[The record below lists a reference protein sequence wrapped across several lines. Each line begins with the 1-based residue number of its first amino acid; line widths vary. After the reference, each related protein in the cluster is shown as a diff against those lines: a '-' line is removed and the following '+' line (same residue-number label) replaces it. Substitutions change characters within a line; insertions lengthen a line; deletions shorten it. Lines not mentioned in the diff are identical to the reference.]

1 MRLVNKFIIIYRE
14 YIKRA
19 FVTIMLMFICVISF
33 YMTDRTW
40 NTYMKNRCETEIK
53 RKAYSISPY
62 NINKIKFSTRS
73 VHAEQSDML
82 EGLASIEEI
91 SAYGLII
98 KNDVQFD
105 NGYVN
110 VVISDSDIADMCN
123 TGVSR
128 ADIEQKQA
136 EWEGYDLVW
145 IGSSYKGVY
154 EIGQRCQTMAS
165 ECVVVGFL
173 KDDAQWLV
181 NETITLE
188 KPDLSESGLVV
199 TKDTSKYDWGESLE
213 YTTPVYYV
221 ADYKDNDVI
230 KSKLMDYQAEKGIRA
245 SIINE
250 GEQLDKDVKD
260 DSITNDKTFIASV
273 LLYVIAIVAISAVTI
288 IECLINRRDY
298 AIFIINGISRK
309 AVYSMILIKNLILII
324 VSALAAWLY
333 CQWETFGKIIVIV
346 QTAGE
351 YGNELNYTA
360 KIMAHCIY
368 VPIII
373 AAEAVIMTVISCIVP
388 VVYLHGKGLIDLMKK

>member
-1 MRLVNKFIIIYRE
+1 MRLINKFIIIYRE

-19 FVTIMLMFICVISF
+19 FVTLMLIFICVISF

-40 NTYMKNRCETEIK
+40 NTYMKNRCETGIK

-73 VHAEQSDML
+73 VHAEQSDMM

-91 SAYGLII
+91 SAYGL
-98 KNDVQFD
+98 VLST
-105 NGYVN
+105 NGRFGDELVDF
-110 VVISDSDIADMCN
+110 VISDSSIVDMCN

-128 ADIEQKQA
+128 ADIEKMQD
-136 EWEGYDLVW
+136 EWGDTDILW
-145 IGSSYKGVY
+145 LGSSYKGVY
-154 EIGQRCQTMAS
+154 EIGQRCQTMSS

-260 DSITNDKTFIASV
+260 NSITNDKTFIASV

-333 CQWETFGKIIVIV
+333 CQWETFGKIIV

>member
-1 MRLVNKFIIIYRE
+1 MKLVNKLIIIYRE

-98 KNDVQFD
+98 KND
-105 NGYVN
+105 
-110 VVISDSDIADMCN
+110 DIADMCN

-333 CQWETFGKIIVIV
+333 CQWETFGKIIV

>member
-40 NTYMKNRCETEIK
+40 NTYMKNRCETGIK

-73 VHAEQSDML
+73 VHAEQSDMM
-82 EGLASIEEI
+82 EGLTSIEEI
-91 SAYGLII
+91 SAYGL
-98 KNDVQFD
+98 VLST
-105 NGYVN
+105 NGRFGDELVDF
-110 VVISDSDIADMCN
+110 VISDSSTADMCN

-128 ADIEQKQA
+128 ADIEKMQD
-136 EWEGYDLVW
+136 EWGDTDILW
-145 IGSSYKGVY
+145 LGSSYKGVY
-154 EIGQRCQTMAS
+154 EIGQRCQTMSS

-230 KSKLMDYQAEKGIRA
+230 KSKLMDYQAENGIRA

-260 DSITNDKTFIASV
+260 NSITNDKTFIASV

-333 CQWETFGKIIVIV
+333 CQWETFGKIIV

-368 VPIII
+368 VPLII

>member
-1 MRLVNKFIIIYRE
+1 MRLINKFIIIYRE

-19 FVTIMLMFICVISF
+19 FVTLMLIFICVISF

-40 NTYMKNRCETEIK
+40 NTYMKNRCETGIK

-73 VHAEQSDML
+73 VHAEQSDMM

-91 SAYGLII
+91 SAYGL
-98 KNDVQFD
+98 VLST
-105 NGYVN
+105 NGRFGDELVDF
-110 VVISDSDIADMCN
+110 VISDSSIVDMCN

-128 ADIEQKQA
+128 ADIEKMQD
-136 EWEGYDLVW
+136 EWGDTDILW
-145 IGSSYKGVY
+145 LGSSYKGVY
-154 EIGQRCQTMAS
+154 EIGQRCQTMSS

-260 DSITNDKTFIASV
+260 NSITNDKTFIASV

-324 VSALAAWLY
+324 VSALAVWLY
-333 CQWETFGKIIVIV
+333 CQWETFGKIIV

-368 VPIII
+368 VPLII
-373 AAEAVIMTVISCIVP
+373 AAEAVVMTVISCIVP

>member
-1 MRLVNKFIIIYRE
+1 
-14 YIKRA
+14 
-19 FVTIMLMFICVISF
+19 
-33 YMTDRTW
+33 MTDRTW
-40 NTYMKNRCETEIK
+40 NTYTKNRCETGIK

-154 EIGQRCQTMAS
+154 EIGQRCQVMSS

-245 SIINE
+245 SITNE
-250 GEQLDKDVKD
+250 GEQLDKDNQD
-260 DSITNDKTFIASV
+260 NAITNDKTFIASV

-333 CQWETFGKIIVIV
+333 CQWKTFGKIIV

>member
-1 MRLVNKFIIIYRE
+1 MRLINKFIIIYRE

-19 FVTIMLMFICVISF
+19 FVTLMLIFICVISF

-40 NTYMKNRCETEIK
+40 NTYMKNRCETGIK

-91 SAYGLII
+91 SAYGL
-98 KNDVQFD
+98 VLST
-105 NGYVN
+105 NGRFGDELVDF
-110 VVISDSDIADMCN
+110 VISDSSIVDMCN

-128 ADIEQKQA
+128 ADIEKMQD
-136 EWEGYDLVW
+136 EWGDTDILW
-145 IGSSYKGVY
+145 LGSSYKGVY
-154 EIGQRCQTMAS
+154 EIGQRCQTMSS

-260 DSITNDKTFIASV
+260 NSITNDKTFIASV

-333 CQWETFGKIIVIV
+333 CQWETFGKIIV

-368 VPIII
+368 VPLII

>member
-1 MRLVNKFIIIYRE
+1 MRLINKFIIIYRE

-19 FVTIMLMFICVISF
+19 FVTLMLMLICVISF

-40 NTYMKNRCETEIK
+40 NTYMKNRCETGIK

-73 VHAEQSDML
+73 VHAEQSDMM

-91 SAYGLII
+91 SAYGL
-98 KNDVQFD
+98 VLST
-105 NGYVN
+105 NGRFGDELVDF
-110 VVISDSDIADMCN
+110 VISDSSIADMCN

-128 ADIEQKQA
+128 ADIEKMQD
-136 EWEGYDLVW
+136 EWGDTDILW
-145 IGSSYKGVY
+145 LGSSYKGVY
-154 EIGQRCQTMAS
+154 EIGQRCQTMSS

-188 KPDLSESGLVV
+188 KPDLSNSGLVV

-213 YTTPVYYV
+213 YTIPVYYV

-230 KSKLMDYQAEKGIRA
+230 KSKLMDYQAENGIRA

-250 GEQLDKDVKD
+250 GEQLDKDNQD
-260 DSITNDKTFIASV
+260 NAITNDKTFIASV

-333 CQWETFGKIIVIV
+333 CQWETFGKIIV

-368 VPIII
+368 VPLII

>member
-1 MRLVNKFIIIYRE
+1 M
-14 YIKRA
+14 
-19 FVTIMLMFICVISF
+19 
-33 YMTDRTW
+33 
-40 NTYMKNRCETEIK
+40 
-53 RKAYSISPY
+53 
-62 NINKIKFSTRS
+62 
-73 VHAEQSDML
+73 

-91 SAYGLII
+91 SAYGL
-98 KNDVQFD
+98 VLST
-105 NGYVN
+105 NGRFGDELVDF
-110 VVISDSDIADMCN
+110 VISDSSIVDMCN

-128 ADIEQKQA
+128 ADIEKMQD
-136 EWEGYDLVW
+136 EWGDTDILW
-145 IGSSYKGVY
+145 LGSSYKGVY
-154 EIGQRCQTMAS
+154 EIGQRCQTMSS

-181 NETITLE
+181 NESITLE

-260 DSITNDKTFIASV
+260 NSITNDKTFIASV

-288 IECLINRRDY
+288 IECLVNRRDY

-324 VSALAAWLY
+324 VSAFAVWLY
-333 CQWETFGKIIVIV
+333 CQWETFGKIIVSASTMESSLEV
-346 QTAGE
+346 TNKAMV
-351 YGNELNYTA
+351 
-360 KIMAHCIY
+360 MAHCIY
-368 VPIII
+368 VPLII

-388 VVYLHGKGLIDLMKK
+388 VVYLHGKGLVDLMKK

>member
-1 MRLVNKFIIIYRE
+1 MRLINKFIIIYRE

-19 FVTIMLMFICVISF
+19 FVTLMLMLICVISF

-40 NTYMKNRCETEIK
+40 NTYMKNRCETGIK
-53 RKAYSISPY
+53 RNAYSISPY

-73 VHAEQSDML
+73 VHAEQSDMM

-91 SAYGLII
+91 SAYGL
-98 KNDVQFD
+98 VLST
-105 NGYVN
+105 NGRFGDELVDF
-110 VVISDSDIADMCN
+110 VISDSSIADMCN

-128 ADIEQKQA
+128 ADIEKMQD
-136 EWEGYDLVW
+136 EWGDTDILW
-145 IGSSYKGVY
+145 LGSSYKGVY
-154 EIGQRCQTMAS
+154 EIGQRCQTMSS

-230 KSKLMDYQAEKGIRA
+230 KSKLMDYQAENGIRA

-260 DSITNDKTFIASV
+260 NSITNDKTFIASV

-333 CQWETFGKIIVIV
+333 CQWETFGKIIV

-351 YGNELNYTA
+351 YGNELNYMA

-368 VPIII
+368 VPLII

>member
-19 FVTIMLMFICVISF
+19 FVTLMLILICVISF

-40 NTYMKNRCETEIK
+40 NTYMKNRCETGIK

-73 VHAEQSDML
+73 VHAEQSDMM

-91 SAYGLII
+91 SAYGL
-98 KNDVQFD
+98 VLST
-105 NGYVN
+105 NGRFGDELVDF
-110 VVISDSDIADMCN
+110 VISDSSIADMCN

-128 ADIEQKQA
+128 ADIEKMQD
-136 EWEGYDLVW
+136 EWGDTDILW
-145 IGSSYKGVY
+145 LGSSYKGVY
-154 EIGQRCQTMAS
+154 EIGQRCQTMSS

-230 KSKLMDYQAEKGIRA
+230 KSKLMDYQAENGIRA

-260 DSITNDKTFIASV
+260 NSITNDKTFIASV

-324 VSALAAWLY
+324 VSALAVWLY
-333 CQWETFGKIIVIV
+333 CQWETFGKIIVSASTMESTLEV
-346 QTAGE
+346 TNKAMV
-351 YGNELNYTA
+351 
-360 KIMAHCIY
+360 MAHCIY
-368 VPIII
+368 VPLII
-373 AAEAVIMTVISCIVP
+373 AAEAVVMTVISCIVP

>member
-1 MRLVNKFIIIYRE
+1 MRLINKFIIIYRE

-19 FVTIMLMFICVISF
+19 FVTLMLILICVISF

-40 NTYMKNRCETEIK
+40 NTYMKNRCETGIK
-53 RKAYSISPY
+53 RKAYSINPY
-62 NINKIKFSTRS
+62 NINKITFSVNS
-73 VHAEQSDML
+73 SHSEQSDMM
-82 EGLASIEEI
+82 EGLASVKEI
-91 SAYGLII
+91 SAYGLVI
-98 KNDVQFD
+98 KNNVQFD
-105 NGYVN
+105 KGYVN
-110 VVISDSDIADMCN
+110 AVISDSDIADMCN

-128 ADIEQKQA
+128 EDIKQKQA

-145 IGSSYKGVY
+145 LGSSYKGVY
-154 EIGQRCQTMAS
+154 EIGQRCQTMSS

-181 NETITLE
+181 NESITLE

-333 CQWETFGKIIVIV
+333 CQWETFGKIIV

-351 YGNELNYTA
+351 YGDELNYTA

-368 VPIII
+368 VPLII
-373 AAEAVIMTVISCIVP
+373 AAEAVVMTVISCIVP
-388 VVYLHGKGLIDLMKK
+388 VAYLHGKGLIDLMKK

>member
-1 MRLVNKFIIIYRE
+1 MRLINKFIIIYRE

-19 FVTIMLMFICVISF
+19 FVTLMLIFICVISF

-40 NTYMKNRCETEIK
+40 NTYMKNRCETGIK

-73 VHAEQSDML
+73 VHAEQSDMM

-91 SAYGLII
+91 SAYGL
-98 KNDVQFD
+98 VLST
-105 NGYVN
+105 NGRFGDELVDF
-110 VVISDSDIADMCN
+110 VISDSSIVDMCN

-128 ADIEQKQA
+128 ADIEKMQD
-136 EWEGYDLVW
+136 EWGDTDILW
-145 IGSSYKGVY
+145 LGSSYKGVY
-154 EIGQRCQTMAS
+154 EIGQRCQTMSS

-260 DSITNDKTFIASV
+260 NSITNDKTFIASV

-324 VSALAAWLY
+324 VSALAVWLY
-333 CQWETFGKIIVIV
+333 CQWETFGKIIV

>member
-1 MRLVNKFIIIYRE
+1 M
-14 YIKRA
+14 
-19 FVTIMLMFICVISF
+19 
-33 YMTDRTW
+33 
-40 NTYMKNRCETEIK
+40 
-53 RKAYSISPY
+53 
-62 NINKIKFSTRS
+62 
-73 VHAEQSDML
+73 
-82 EGLASIEEI
+82 
-91 SAYGLII
+91 
-98 KNDVQFD
+98 QFD

-245 SIINE
+245 SITNE
-250 GEQLDKDVKD
+250 GEQLDKDNQD
-260 DSITNDKTFIASV
+260 NAITNDKTFIASV

-333 CQWETFGKIIVIV
+333 CQWETFGKIIV

-368 VPIII
+368 VPLII

>member
-1 MRLVNKFIIIYRE
+1 MRLINKFIIIYRE

-40 NTYMKNRCETEIK
+40 NTYMKNRCETGIK

-73 VHAEQSDML
+73 VHAEQSDMM

-98 KNDVQFD
+98 ST
-105 NGYVN
+105 NGQVGDEL
-110 VVISDSDIADMCN
+110 VDFVISDSSIVDMCN

-128 ADIEQKQA
+128 ADIEKMQD
-136 EWEGYDLVW
+136 EWGDTDILW
-145 IGSSYKGVY
+145 LGSSYKGVY
-154 EIGQRCQTMAS
+154 EIGQRCQTMSS
-165 ECVVVGFL
+165 ECVVAGFL

-188 KPDLSESGLVV
+188 KPDLSNSGLVV

-230 KSKLMDYQAEKGIRA
+230 KSKLMDYQAEKEIRA

-260 DSITNDKTFIASV
+260 NSITNDKTFIASV

-333 CQWETFGKIIVIV
+333 CQWETFGKIIV

-368 VPIII
+368 VPLII

>member
-1 MRLVNKFIIIYRE
+1 MRLINKFIIIYRE

-19 FVTIMLMFICVISF
+19 FVTLMLIFICVISF

-40 NTYMKNRCETEIK
+40 NTYMKNRCETGIK
-53 RKAYSISPY
+53 RKAYSINPY
-62 NINKIKFSTRS
+62 NINKITFSVNS
-73 VHAEQSDML
+73 SHSEQSDMM
-82 EGLASIEEI
+82 EGLASVKEI
-91 SAYGLII
+91 SAYGLVI
-98 KNDVQFD
+98 KNNVQFD
-105 NGYVN
+105 KGYVN
-110 VVISDSDIADMCN
+110 AVISDSDIADMCN

-128 ADIEQKQA
+128 EDIKQKQA

-145 IGSSYKGVY
+145 LGSSYKGVY
-154 EIGQRCQTMAS
+154 EIGQRCQTMSS

-181 NETITLE
+181 NESITLE

-260 DSITNDKTFIASV
+260 NSITNDKTFIASV

-324 VSALAAWLY
+324 VSAFAVWLY
-333 CQWETFGKIIVIV
+333 CQWETFGKIIVSASTMESSLEV
-346 QTAGE
+346 TNKAMV
-351 YGNELNYTA
+351 
-360 KIMAHCIY
+360 MAHCIY
-368 VPIII
+368 VPLII

-388 VVYLHGKGLIDLMKK
+388 VVYLHGKGLVDLMKK

>member
-1 MRLVNKFIIIYRE
+1 MRLINKFIIIYRE

-19 FVTIMLMFICVISF
+19 FVTLMLMLICVISF

-40 NTYMKNRCETEIK
+40 NTYMKNRCETGIK

-73 VHAEQSDML
+73 VHAEQSDMM

-91 SAYGLII
+91 SAYGL
-98 KNDVQFD
+98 VLST
-105 NGYVN
+105 NGRFGDELVDF
-110 VVISDSDIADMCN
+110 VISDSSIADMCN

-128 ADIEQKQA
+128 ADIEKMQD
-136 EWEGYDLVW
+136 EWGDTDILW
-145 IGSSYKGVY
+145 LGSSYRGVY
-154 EIGQRCQTMAS
+154 EIGQRCQTMSS

-221 ADYKDNDVI
+221 SDYKDNDVI

-245 SIINE
+245 AITNE
-250 GEQLDKDVKD
+250 GEQLDKDNQD
-260 DSITNDKTFIASV
+260 NAITNDKTFIASV

-333 CQWETFGKIIVIV
+333 CQWETFGKIIV

>member
-1 MRLVNKFIIIYRE
+1 MKLVNKLIIIYRE

-40 NTYMKNRCETEIK
+40 NTYTKNRCETGIK

-62 NINKIKFSTRS
+62 NKFSTRS

-128 ADIEQKQA
+128 ADIEQKHA

-260 DSITNDKTFIASV
+260 NSITNDKTFIASV

-309 AVYSMILIKNLILII
+309 AVYTMILIKNLILII

-333 CQWETFGKIIVIV
+333 CQWETFGKIIV

-388 VVYLHGKGLIDLMKK
+388 VVYLHGKGLIDIMKK

>member
-1 MRLVNKFIIIYRE
+1 MRLINKFIIIYRE

-19 FVTIMLMFICVISF
+19 FVTLMLMLICVISF

-40 NTYMKNRCETEIK
+40 NTYMKNRCETGIK

-73 VHAEQSDML
+73 VHAEQSDMM

-91 SAYGLII
+91 SAYGL
-98 KNDVQFD
+98 VLST
-105 NGYVN
+105 NGRFGDELVDF
-110 VVISDSDIADMCN
+110 VISDSSIADMCN

-128 ADIEQKQA
+128 ADIEKMQD
-136 EWEGYDLVW
+136 EWGDTDILW
-145 IGSSYKGVY
+145 LGSSYKGVY
-154 EIGQRCQTMAS
+154 EIGQRCQTMSS

-188 KPDLSESGLVV
+188 KPDLSNSGLVV

-213 YTTPVYYV
+213 YTIPVYYV

-245 SIINE
+245 SITNE
-250 GEQLDKDVKD
+250 GEQLDKDNQD
-260 DSITNDKTFIASV
+260 NAITNDKTFIASV

-288 IECLINRRDY
+288 IECLVNRRDY

-333 CQWETFGKIIVIV
+333 CQWETFGKIIV

-368 VPIII
+368 VPLII

>member
-19 FVTIMLMFICVISF
+19 FVTLMLILICVISF

-40 NTYMKNRCETEIK
+40 NTYMKNRCETGIK

-73 VHAEQSDML
+73 VHAEQSDMM

-91 SAYGLII
+91 SAYGL
-98 KNDVQFD
+98 VLST
-105 NGYVN
+105 NGRFGDELVDF
-110 VVISDSDIADMCN
+110 VISDSSIADMCN

-128 ADIEQKQA
+128 ADIEKMQD
-136 EWEGYDLVW
+136 EWGDTDILW
-145 IGSSYKGVY
+145 LGSSYKGVY
-154 EIGQRCQTMAS
+154 EIGQRCQTMSS

-230 KSKLMDYQAEKGIRA
+230 KSKLMDYQAENGIRA

-260 DSITNDKTFIASV
+260 NSITNDKTFIASV

-333 CQWETFGKIIVIV
+333 CQWETFGKIIV

-360 KIMAHCIY
+360 KVMAHCIY
-368 VPIII
+368 VPLII

>member
-1 MRLVNKFIIIYRE
+1 MRLINKFIIIYRE

-19 FVTIMLMFICVISF
+19 FVTLMLMLICVISF

-40 NTYMKNRCETEIK
+40 NTYMKNRCETGIK

-73 VHAEQSDML
+73 VHAEQSDMM

-91 SAYGLII
+91 SAYGL
-98 KNDVQFD
+98 VLST
-105 NGYVN
+105 NGRFGDELVDF
-110 VVISDSDIADMCN
+110 VISDSSIADMCN

-128 ADIEQKQA
+128 ADIEKMQD
-136 EWEGYDLVW
+136 EWGDTDILW
-145 IGSSYKGVY
+145 LGSSYKGVY
-154 EIGQRCQTMAS
+154 EIGQRCQTMSS

-188 KPDLSESGLVV
+188 KPDLSNSGLVV

-213 YTTPVYYV
+213 YTIPVYYV

-245 SIINE
+245 SITNE
-250 GEQLDKDVKD
+250 GEQLDKDNQD
-260 DSITNDKTFIASV
+260 NAITNDKTFIASV

-333 CQWETFGKIIVIV
+333 CQWETFGKIIV

>member
-1 MRLVNKFIIIYRE
+1 MRLINKFIIIYRE

-19 FVTIMLMFICVISF
+19 FVTLMLIFICVISF

-40 NTYMKNRCETEIK
+40 NTYMKNRCETGIK
-53 RKAYSISPY
+53 QKAYSISPY

-73 VHAEQSDML
+73 VHAEQSDMM

-91 SAYGLII
+91 SAYGL
-98 KNDVQFD
+98 VLST
-105 NGYVN
+105 NGRFGDELVDF
-110 VVISDSDIADMCN
+110 VISDSSIVDMCN

-128 ADIEQKQA
+128 ADIEKMQD
-136 EWEGYDLVW
+136 EWGDTDILW
-145 IGSSYKGVY
+145 LGSSYKGVY
-154 EIGQRCQTMAS
+154 EIGQRCQTMSS

-260 DSITNDKTFIASV
+260 NSITNDKTFIASV

-333 CQWETFGKIIVIV
+333 CQWETFGKIIVSASTMESSLEV
-346 QTAGE
+346 TNKAMV
-351 YGNELNYTA
+351 
-360 KIMAHCIY
+360 MAHCIY
-368 VPIII
+368 VPLII

-388 VVYLHGKGLIDLMKK
+388 IVYLHGKGLVDLMKK